1 MATGR
6 ITDRHWTRETD
17 VSNEHKWPKTNEH
30 VAHFVVDIH
39 TVIGRLLANK
49 YEKQGEKAPDYNE
62 SDSSYQ
68 RA

>member
-1 MATGR
+1 MSTSG
-6 ITDRHWTRETD
+6 
-17 VSNEHKWPKTNEH
+17 SKSNEH